1 MLEKIKTF
9 KESNPKLRKIMLAVM
24 SLLVIGSLFS
34 FFTGFKKLNA
44 NYGDIHFIQSL
55 EMDRD
60 TEAEDYKDLSLDE
73 KKAFVMEVLD
83 SNLLYVNY
91 SDIDDKE
98 FAISDAD
105 KAFTKSFY
113 GEE

>member
-60 TEAEDYKDLSLDE
+60 TEAEDYDE
-73 KKAFVMEVLD
+73 DSTVCDVTFVNGDAKLIVSYSYEEYE
-83 SNLLYVNY
+83 NL
-91 SDIDDKE
+91 DIDS
-98 FAISDAD
+98 I
-105 KAFTKSFY
+105 TGY
-113 GEE
+113 